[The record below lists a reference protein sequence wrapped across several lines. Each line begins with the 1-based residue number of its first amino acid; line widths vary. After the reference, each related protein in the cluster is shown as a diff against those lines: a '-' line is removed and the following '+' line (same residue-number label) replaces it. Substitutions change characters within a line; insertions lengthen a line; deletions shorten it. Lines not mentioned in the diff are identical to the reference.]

1 MLCCSCC
8 MLCCSPQHS
17 SSRLVSAVDD
27 RAAALL
33 PTVMPLMLLR
43 ILLRQVYMDNKR
55 MDVDEGGKVKMPG
68 NEEL

>member
-1 MLCCSCC
+1 

-68 NEEL
+68 NQEL

>member
-1 MLCCSCC
+1 
-8 MLCCSPQHS
+8 
-17 SSRLVSAVDD
+17 
-27 RAAALL
+27 
-33 PTVMPLMLLR
+33 MLLR